1 MGSMNNT
8 ARGLSAWLILSLVS
22 ITGLAAA
29 GGQLQVL
36 DAVKAGDHEAV
47 RSLLAEQNIDVN
59 APLAYGETAL
69 TWAATR
75 DDSEMV
81 ELLIRAGADVNRAN
95 DYGVTPLS
103 MACTNGNRALVAQLL
118 GEGANPNAAQA
129 TGETP
134 LMTCARTGKAEAVRL
149 LLDQGATVD
158 AKESERD
165 QTALMWA
172 VAQSHSETVK
182 VLIEHG
188 ADVNATSATVSVHTP
203 YIINSDSGHLYDFYN
218 ENVYL
223 PEVKGGFTP
232 LMFAAQAGDL
242 ESARILLEAGADV
255 NAATRNDGSALV
267 QATINGQEKA
277 ALFLLENGADPN
289 APDGYGLTALHWAV
303 QEGLTTLVSRP
314 RASNDRLWV
323 HQNMPDLI
331 RSLLS
336 HGADPNARIGQD
348 FMPYEVI
355 RFGRSLGNY
364 LPQVGLTGSTPF
376 LLAAAVADL
385 PSMHALVEGGADPT
399 LATGEGTTPLMVAA
413 GMGPDRGFRFTPQQ
427 RKNFLEAVKLAV
439 HWGNEV
445 GVVGPEGRTALH
457 GAALNTLTE
466 VVRFLV
472 ENGAD
477 MEAKDL
483 YGQTAMSLA
492 LGDPDGLVY
501 QHLADYNADDK
512 FRRRSGGPH
521 KETVDLL
528 LSLGARPYVSTGR
541 DIEKF

>member
-1 MGSMNNT
+1 MDKTVNAISV
-8 ARGLSAWLILSLVS
+8 WLMVSLVS

-29 GGQLQVL
+29 SGQLQVL

-47 RSLLAEQNIDVN
+47 ESLLAEQDTDVN
-59 APLAYGETAL
+59 APQAYGETAL

-81 ELLIRAGADVNRAN
+81 ELLMRAGADPNLAN
-95 DYGVTPLS
+95 DYGITPLS
-103 MACTNGNRALVAQLL
+103 MACTNGNAAMVAELL
-118 GEGANPNAAQA
+118 NAGANPNAAHA
-129 TGETP
+129 TGETA
-134 LMTCARTGKAEAVRL
+134 LMTCARTGNAEAVRL
-149 LLDQGATVD
+149 LLDQGAAVD
-158 AKESERD
+158 AKESERS

-172 VAQSHSETVK
+172 VAQGHSEAVK
-182 VLIEHG
+182 VLVEHG
-188 ADVNATSATVSVHTP
+188 ANVNATSATVSVHTP
-203 YIINSDSGHLYDFYN
+203 KIINETSGHLYDFYN

-232 LMFAAQAGDL
+232 LMFAAQTGDVKSL
-242 ESARILLEAGADV
+242 RILLEARADV
-255 NAATRNDGSALV
+255 NGATRNDGSALV
-267 QATINGQEKA
+267 QASINGQEEA
-277 ALFLLENGADPN
+277 AVLLLENGADPN
-289 APDGYGLTALHWAV
+289 ATDGYGLTALHWAL

-314 RASNDRLWV
+314 RASNDHLWV
-323 HQNMPDLI
+323 HPNMPDLV
-331 RSLLS
+331 RALLA
-336 HGADPNARIGQD
+336 HGADPDARINQD
-348 FMPYEVI
+348 FMPYEVT

-385 PSMHALVEGGADPT
+385 TSMHALEEGGADPT
-399 LATGEGTTPLMVAA
+399 LATEEGTTPLMVAA
-413 GMGPDRGFRFTPQQ
+413 GLGPDRGFRSTPEQ
-427 RKNFLEAVKLAV
+427 RKNFLEAVKLTV
-439 HWGNEV
+439 QWGNEV

-466 VVRFLV
+466 VVRFLA

-477 MEAKDL
+477 LEAKDV

-512 FRRRSGGPH
+512 FRRRPGGPH
-521 KETVDLL
+521 KETVELL
-528 LSLGARPYVSTGR
+528 LKLGANPYISTGR
-541 DIEKF
+541 DVEKF

>member
-1 MGSMNNT
+1 MDKT
-8 ARGLSAWLILSLVS
+8 VKGLSAWLVLSLVS
-22 ITGLAAA
+22 ITGVAAA
-29 GGQLQVL
+29 SGQLQML

-47 RSLLAEQNIDVN
+47 RSLLAERDTDVN

-69 TWAATR
+69 TWAVTR

-81 ELLIRAGADVNRAN
+81 ELLMREGADPKLAN
-95 DYGVTPLS
+95 DYGITPLS
-103 MACTNGNRALVAQLL
+103 MACTNGNSAIAAELL
-118 GEGANPNAAQA
+118 SAGANPNAARA

-134 LMTCARTGKAEAVRL
+134 LMTCARSGNAEAVRL
-149 LLDQGATVD
+149 LLDQGAEVD
-158 AKESERD
+158 AKESERG

-172 VAQSHSETVK
+172 AAQRQSEAVK
-182 VLIEHG
+182 VLIDHG
-188 ADVNATSATVSVHTP
+188 ANVNATSATVSVHTP
-203 YIINSDSGHLYDFYN
+203 KIINESSGHLYDFYN
-218 ENVYL
+218 DNVYL

-232 LMFAAQAGDL
+232 LMFAAQTGDL
-242 ESARILLEAGADV
+242 ESLRILLEAGADV
-255 NAATRNDGSALV
+255 NGATRNDGSALV
-267 QATINGQEKA
+267 QAAINGQEKA

-289 APDGYGLTALHWAV
+289 ATDGYGLTALHWAV

-331 RSLLS
+331 RSLLA

-376 LLAAAVADL
+376 LLTAAVADL
-385 PSMHALVEGGADPT
+385 PAMHALVEGGADPT
-399 LATGEGTTPLMVAA
+399 LATEEGTTPLMVAA
-413 GMGPDRGFRFTPQQ
+413 GIGPDRGFRFTPEQ
-427 RKNFLEAVKLAV
+427 RKDFLEAVKLTV
-439 HWGNEV
+439 QWGNEV

-457 GAALNTLTE
+457 GAALNTLTG
-466 VVRFLV
+466 VVRFLA

-477 MEAKDL
+477 LEAKDI

-512 FRRRSGGPH
+512 FRRRPGGPH
-521 KETVDLL
+521 RETVELL
-528 LSLGARPYVSTGR
+528 LSLGARPYISTGR
-541 DIEKF
+541 DVEKF